1 VDILET
7 TSREAIFGP
16 DIPTDSVQ
24 DEVHVKTRENGA
36 NSLYFFAT
44 AICGFDKVE
53 RNPHLELCSY
63 IQRVPGKNKI
73 IGARKVLLIPRDT
86 YKSTIASKALPL
98 WILIQ
103 KQFCGLPGREH
114 RILCGSFSS
123 DNAKKQ
129 IKAIRHLIERNTF
142 LQWVYPELIPDF
154 TRTTWTDSNLLF
166 PRDGVYGEDTIEAA
180 GVDTHLVSRHYTVQV
195 KDDLEDEKAM
205 QSPTV
210 RRKVYDWY
218 KAAEALFV
226 NEQEAYDLLVGTRWG
241 VDDLYSQ
248 IKQNEGDT
256 YEFLCRPLHWTRE
269 DLATDAKQA
278 QESGQPSVYDM
289 EPERYAPDPVK
300 TYFFF
305 PKLFPEDSCRRIKAK
320 QGSFMY
326 SMLYL
331 NNPKDPDLAEF
342 KDKDLRYFN
351 FDSHGNVVINH
362 EDGAVETV
370 VFDTLKTVLFWDPAM
385 SGPEQKRND
394 RNAMVACGLDSEDRM
409 FVLDA
414 HIERQNPTFLY
425 ARFIGIHR
433 RYRIQKAAIEDVAF
447 QRVLKFPLY
456 KTQQEL
462 GYRFPVI
469 EQRPV
474 GDKDTR
480 IRSLI
485 PRVEMH
491 QLFIRRGLKEM
502 IEEIKGFPLFPTK
515 DGVDAL
521 AACQEL
527 FGLRVP
533 LSDSQAR
540 RINRNARQ
548 KMASRSTTTGY

>member
-1 VDILET
+1 MSDILST
-7 TSREAIFGP
+7 TAREEIFGP

-24 DEVHVKTRENGA
+24 DEVREATRLNGI
-36 NSLYFFAT
+36 NSLFFFST
-44 AICGFDKVE
+44 AICGFNKVE

-63 IQRVPGKNKI
+63 IQRIPKQ
-73 IGARKVLLIPRDT
+73 RKVLLIPRDC

-103 KQFCGLPGREH
+103 KDFCGLPGREH
-114 RILCGSFSS
+114 RILCASFSS

-129 IKAIRHLIERNTF
+129 IKAIRHLIERNVM
-142 LQWVYPELIPDF
+142 LQWLYPEIVPDF
-154 TRTTWTDSNLLF
+154 SRTTWTDSNLLF
-166 PRDGVYGEDTIEAA
+166 NRDGVYGEDTIEAA
-180 GVDTHLVSRHYTVQV
+180 GVDTHLVSRHYTVQI

-210 RRKVYDWY
+210 RKKVYDWY

-226 NEQEAYDLLVGTRWG
+226 DERSAYDLLVGTRWG
-241 VDDLYSQ
+241 VDDLYAQ
-248 IKQNEGDT
+248 IKTNESDT
-256 YEFLCRPLHWTRE
+256 YEFLCRPLHWSRA
-269 DLATDAKQA
+269 DLDDDLRQA
-278 QESGQPSVYDM
+278 RDSSRPAVYDM
-289 EPERYAPDPVK
+289 EPARFAPDPSR

-342 KDKDLRYFN
+342 KEKDLRYFVFDKEGN
-351 FDSHGNVVINH
+351 IIADLGDGEQQVVLFDS
-362 EDGAVETV
+362 
-370 VFDTLKTVLFWDPAM
+370 LKRVLFWDPAM

-394 RNAMVACGLDSEDRM
+394 RNAMVACALDHDDNM
-409 FVLDA
+409 YVLDA

-425 ARFIGIHR
+425 HKFIGLHR
-433 RYRIQKAAIEDVAF
+433 RYQIQKAAIEDVAF

-456 KTQQEL
+456 QEQKKFN
-462 GYRFPVI
+462 YRFPVI

-485 PRVEMH
+485 PRVEEH
-491 QLFIRRGLKEM
+491 KLFLRRGLKELR
-502 IEEIKGFPLFPTK
+502 EEVLGFPLFPTK

-527 FGLRVP
+527 FGLQTPR
-533 LSDSQAR
+533 SEAEIRRSQRANER
-540 RINRNARQ
+540 RSATRDAL
-548 KMASRSTTTGY
+548 TGY

>member
-1 VDILET
+1 MET
-7 TSREAIFGP
+7 IDTTARESVFGANV
-16 DIPTDSVQ
+16 PTDSVQ
-24 DEVHVKTRENGA
+24 DEIQASTRANGI
-36 NSLYFFAT
+36 NSLFFFAT
-44 AICGFDKVE
+44 AICGFDKVQK
-53 RNPHLELCSY
+53 NPHLELCSFV
-63 IQRVPGKNKI
+63 QRIPKQ
-73 IGARKVLLIPRDT
+73 RKVLLIPRDC
-86 YKSTIASKALPL
+86 YKSTLASKALPL
-98 WILIQ
+98 WILLQ
-103 KQFCGLPGREH
+103 PSFCGLQGREH
-114 RILCGSFSS
+114 RILLASFSS

-129 IKAIRHLIERNTF
+129 IKAIRHLVERNTL
-142 LQWVYPELIPDF
+142 LQWLYPELIPDF
-154 TRTTWTDSNLLF
+154 TKTTWTDSNLLF

-180 GVDTHLVSRHYTVQV
+180 GVDTHLVSRHYTVQI

-210 RRKVYDWY
+210 RSKVYSWY

-226 NEQEAYDLLVGTRWG
+226 NEQSAFDLLVGTRWG
-241 VDDLYSQ
+241 IDDLYAQ

-269 DLATDAKQA
+269 DLDDDIRQAREAKA
-278 QESGQPSVYDM
+278 DSVYGM
-289 EPERYAPDPVK
+289 EPERFAPDNAR
-300 TYFFF
+300 TYYFF
-305 PKLFPEDSCRRIKAK
+305 PTLFPEESCRRIRAK

-331 NNPKDPDLAEF
+331 NNPKDPSLAEF
-342 KDKDLRYFN
+342 KDKDLRYFS
-351 FDSHGNVVINH
+351 FDTHGNIIIDH
-362 EDGAVETV
+362 DDGHKEVV
-370 VFDTLKTVLFWDPAM
+370 VFDSLKRVLFWDPAM

-394 RNAMVACGLDSEDRM
+394 RNAMVCAAIDSEDRM

-414 HIERQNPTFLY
+414 LLERQNPTFLY
-425 ARFIGIHR
+425 HKFIGLHR
-433 RYRIQKAAIEDVAF
+433 RYQVHKAAIEDVAF

-456 KTQQEL
+456 QVQREFN
-462 GYRFPVI
+462 YRFPVI

-491 QLFIRRGLKEM
+491 NLFIRKGLKSLVDEL
-502 IEEIKGFPLFPTK
+502 KGFPLFPTK

-527 FGLRVP
+527 FGLKLPATERDIWRAAR
-533 LSDSQAR
+533 SDER
-540 RINRNARQ
+540 
-548 KMASRSTTTGY
+548 KLASRDSVTGY